1 MTNNTIDFTPV
12 LEGIISIVIS
22 IFSIIV
28 IPKFKSWLDTKL
40 SASQINVAKIIINSA
55 VKAAEQIYAQS
66 EKSGSSK
73 KKFVIE
79 YVQEKLQDLGLSID
93 THEIEIYLEQAVLE
107 LKMGTD
113 TKEV

>member
-1 MTNNTIDFTPV
+1 MTNIIDFTPV
-12 LEGIISIVIS
+12 LEEIISIIIS

-28 IPKFKSWLDTKL
+28 IPKFKDWLDTKL
-40 SASQINVAKIIINSA
+40 STSQINIAKIIVNSA

-79 YVQEKLQDLGLSID
+79 YVQDKLQSLGLSID

-107 LKMGTD
+107 LKMEAD